1 MFGKGD
7 NNKKAKTKYRR
18 KSNVPVLKRSRYNKG
33 SFNDQQDDIR
43 ITAVQFTKADRRKE
57 EREVKKQYNPAF
69 CTLVYRLALLGLKN
83 DEMAPVFGISLRQ
96 FHYWLELHTEFREA
110 MMRGKEQADG
120 AVVAALFT
128 SAVGFHVNEEVI
140 LSNRVKTYDEN
151 GKVIEEHTEPL
162 RVPVKKYYPPNVKA
176 AIKWLERRHP
186 GEWGN
191 LKTVNVN
198 HSVALAPVDVKEY
211 TDEELLVL
219 EKVGMKQLKEHS
231 EDDE

>member
-1 MFGKGD
+1 MVF
-7 NNKKAKTKYRR
+7 KAKEGSKPYKIKR
-18 KSNVPVLKRSRYNKG
+18 KTNIPEIKRSRFNKG
-33 SFNDQQDDIR
+33 SANDQQDDIK
-43 ITAVQFTKADRRKE
+43 ITAKSFTKSDIRKQE
-57 EREVKKQYNPAF
+57 KEIHNQYNPAF

-96 FHYWLELHTEFREA
+96 FHYWLELHPEFREA

-120 AVVAALFT
+120 AVVAALYT
-128 SAVGFHVNEEVI
+128 SAVGFHVMEEVI
-140 LSNRVKTYDEN
+140 LSNRIKTYGED

-162 RVPVKKYYPPNVKA
+162 RVPVQKYYPPNVKA
-176 AIKWLERRHP
+176 AIKWLEKRHP

-198 HSVALAPVDVKEY
+198 HSLSIKPVDVKEY
-211 TDEELLVL
+211 TDEELLIL
-219 EKVGMKQLKEHS
+219 ERVGMKQLVEHS